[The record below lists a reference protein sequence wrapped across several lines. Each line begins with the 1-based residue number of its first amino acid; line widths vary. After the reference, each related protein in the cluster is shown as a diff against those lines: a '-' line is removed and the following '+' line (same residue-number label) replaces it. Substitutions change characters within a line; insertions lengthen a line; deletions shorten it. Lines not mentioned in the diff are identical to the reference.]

1 MKNTFFS
8 GLVILLLQGGYSSQG
23 APPQKGRSSVRLVFV
38 GDIMLD
44 NLPGETIAKGEDPF
58 APFASVLEDADLTIG
73 NLECPVA
80 TTGVA
85 VKKPFQ
91 FRAHPRV
98 LPVVK
103 RHFSAVTIANNHSGD
118 YGKAALVEMLGLLKK
133 SELPFF
139 GGGMNLTEAHTPLI
153 LERNGLRIAF
163 LGYVEF
169 KPRLFE
175 AGASLPGVA
184 WSGGED
190 EQVLHDIRMAREKF
204 KADLVIPFMHWGWEL
219 EPQPCER
226 QKVMSR
232 KMIDAGADAVIGAHP
247 HVTQGAEYYKGHLI
261 VYSLGNFVFDGFDSV
276 ETTTGWVLRM
286 TLGPDGLV
294 EWDTRLA
301 HLDEKGTPHPMPK
314 TLSPCG
320 KAGSD
325 KIEMC
330 RAE

>member
-1 MKNTFFS
+1 MVD
-8 GLVILLLQGGYSSQG
+8 G
-23 APPQKGRSSVRLVFV
+23 
-38 GDIMLD
+38 
-44 NLPGETIAKGEDPF
+44 LPGETIAMGQDPFVPF
-58 APFASVLEDADLTIG
+58 APLLKDADLTLG

-80 TTGVA
+80 TTGHA
-85 VKKPFQ
+85 VEKPFA

-103 RHFSAVTIANNHSGD
+103 KHFSAVTIANNHTGD
-118 YGKAALVEMLGLLKK
+118 YGKAALVEMLGLMKTAG
-133 SELPFF
+133 LPFF

-153 LERNGLRIAF
+153 LESQGMRIAF

-190 EQVLHDIRMAREKF
+190 EQVLHDIRMAREKY

-226 QKVMSR
+226 QKVMAR

-261 VYSLGNFVFDGFDSV
+261 VYSLGNFVFDGFDTD
-276 ETTTGWVLRM
+276 ETLTGWVLRM
-286 TLGPDGLV
+286 TLDRNGLV

-330 RAE
+330 RAD